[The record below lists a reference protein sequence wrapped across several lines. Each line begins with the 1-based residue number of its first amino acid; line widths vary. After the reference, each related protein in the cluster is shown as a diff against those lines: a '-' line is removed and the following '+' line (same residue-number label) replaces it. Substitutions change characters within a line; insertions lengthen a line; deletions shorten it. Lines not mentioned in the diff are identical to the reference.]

1 MFISSQLTPEHK
13 YLIISLI
20 TIGYSLTE
28 FAVMGGYNF
37 AMIDIAPDYFGI
49 LQGINKTISLAPGFI
64 IPLIISA
71 LTPNVIMFF
80 IFQIFLEIQTFQIIY
95 LGNRRRMAKCF
106 YFVWFVICYFVSDF
120 CDIW

>member
-1 MFISSQLTPEHK
+1 MFISSQLTSQHK

-37 AMIDIAPDYFGI
+37 AMMDIAPDFLGI
-49 LQGINKTISLAPGFI
+49 LNGINKTISLAPGFI

-71 LTPNVIMFF
+71 LTPDVIFF
-80 IFQIFLEIQTFQIIY
+80 L
-95 LGNRRRMAKCF
+95 N
-106 YFVWFVICYFVSDF
+106 S
-120 CDIW
+120 

>member
-13 YLIISLI
+13 YFIISLI

-37 AMIDIAPDYFGI
+37 AMMDIAPDYFGI

-71 LTPNVIMFF
+71 LTPHVIMFF
-80 IFQIFLEIQTFQIIY
+80 ILSKLSRILKRKVKKHNKIKCNHIQKIFKWIVE
-95 LGNRRRMAKCF
+95 
-106 YFVWFVICYFVSDF
+106 
-120 CDIW
+120 

>member
-13 YLIISLI
+13 YFIISLI

-37 AMIDIAPDYFGI
+37 AMMDIAPDYFGI

-71 LTPNVIMFF
+71 LTHHVIMFF
-80 IFQIFLEIQTFQIIY
+80 ILSNLSKDSILSNCIFKLFREQKKNGKVF
-95 LGNRRRMAKCF
+95 L
-106 YFVWFVICYFVSDF
+106 F
-120 CDIW
+120 CLVRYMLLRV

>member
-13 YLIISLI
+13 YFIISLI

-37 AMIDIAPDYFGI
+37 AMMDIAPDYFGI

-71 LTPNVIMFF
+71 LTPHVIMFF
-80 IFQIFLEIQTFQIIY
+80 ILSNLSKDSNLSNCIFKLFREQKKNGKVF
-95 LGNRRRMAKCF
+95 L
-106 YFVWFVICYFVSDF
+106 F
-120 CDIW
+120 CLVRYMLLRV